1 MEHIKLLIAVLWDNW
16 HATAAAQK
24 RTREELLGRDLSGDV
39 TGPPLSESDP
49 LFSQL
54 LKIPQK
60 ARGTGLTSAELDTIF
75 TNVRKHFDKVFVT
88 YPVYVDV
95 MKAIAETV
103 RQKLEVVS
111 ASQGGKAEID
121 PEVIRKLLTEVA
133 NVDLSTKPGAAGY
146 DICPLYQKQFGVVR
160 IPAETGVSPNAV
172 QRGTGLFAALAARW
186 TRGMNAQNEA
196 LRKLFRQTQEP

>member
-1 MEHIKLLIAVLWDNW
+1 
-16 HATAAAQK
+16 
-24 RTREELLGRDLSGDV
+24 V

-60 ARGTGLTSAELDTIF
+60 SRGTGLTSEELDTVF
-75 TNVRKHFDKVFVT
+75 TNVRKHFDKIFFT

-95 MKAIAETV
+95 MKALAETV

-111 ASQGGKAEID
+111 ASQGGMAEID
-121 PEVIRKLLTEVA
+121 PEVIRKLLTDVA
-133 NVDLSTKPGAAGY
+133 KVDLNTKPGTAGY

-160 IPAETGVSPNAV
+160 IPTETGVSPKAV
-172 QRGTGLFAALAARW
+172 QRGTGLFGAIAARW
-186 TRGMNAQNEA
+186 TRGSKDHHNAV
-196 LRKLFRQTQEP
+196 RKLLGKTQEP